1 MHIND
6 INDQMET
13 VRKLVD
19 DYYVDSLV
27 RDYIVPPM
35 TSEQGQHIIQIG
47 TSILCTKW
55 GVGYPGGSF
64 VQAVVD
70 NDLMAAV
77 GRADDT
83 NIKMLPFYCKLIYN
97 VGMPMELAEL
107 KK

>member
-1 MHIND
+1 MQVA
-6 INDQMET
+6 DQIQA
-13 VRKLVD
+13 VRKLVEG
-19 DYYVDSLV
+19 YYKDSLV
-27 RDYIVPPM
+27 WDYTMPPM
-35 TSEQGQHIIQIG
+35 TSDQGQHIIQIG

-55 GVGYPGGSF
+55 GIGYSGGSF

-77 GRADDT
+77 GRADGT

-107 KK
+107 QK

>member
-1 MHIND
+1 MQVA
-6 INDQMET
+6 DQMQA
-13 VRKLVD
+13 VRKLVEG
-19 DYYVDSLV
+19 YYKDSLV
-27 RDYIVPPM
+27 WDYAMPPM
-35 TSEQGQHIIQIG
+35 TSDQGQHIIQIG

-55 GVGYPGGSF
+55 GIGYSGGSF

-77 GRADDT
+77 GRADGT

-107 KK
+107 QK

>member
-1 MHIND
+1 MQVA
-6 INDQMET
+6 DQIQI
-13 VRKLVD
+13 VRKLVEKF
-19 DYYVDSLV
+19 YQDSLV
-27 RDYIVPPM
+27 WDYSMPPM
-35 TSEQGQHIIQIG
+35 SNEQGQHVIQIG

-77 GRADDT
+77 GRADGT

-97 VGMPMELAEL
+97 VGMPMELAEAV
-107 KK
+107 K